1 MSSPT
6 DIPPA
11 QKART
16 IAHMN
21 KDHRLD
27 LQHILQHYNSLSASQ
42 IAEEPLMVDI
52 DLHSITCTMGKD
64 THVIQFKPPM
74 ASWDER
80 RTRLIEMTMKA
91 REALGVV
98 TPEGEGS
105 HGEGDHGG
113 GHGHGAEGRVT
124 VDEYLAPQGKDWIAF
139 VGVCAYWVSYFLV
152 KGGLI
157 VEGGKLWEAL
167 EVVFP
172 GGAGGFEWLVETI
185 LVLVVGIHVVEM
197 WWFDRTRG
205 VKYGVRRGSAAWW
218 LWMGSV
224 FLEGM
229 GAFLRFDGIVRR
241 KVKAAKRG

>member
-1 MSSPT
+1 MASPT

-21 KDHRLD
+21 KDHRTD
-27 LQHILQHYNSLSASQ
+27 LQHILQHYNKLSASQ

-52 DLHSITCTMGKD
+52 DLHSITCTVGQD
-64 THVIQFKPPM
+64 THVIELKPPM
-74 ASWDER
+74 ASWDGR

-91 REALGVV
+91 REGLGVV
-98 TPEGEGS
+98 VEDG
-105 HGEGDHGG
+105 HGEHGGSGG
-113 GHGHGAEGRVT
+113 GHGEGKGLV

-139 VGVCAYWVSYFLV
+139 GGVCAYWVSYFLV

-157 VEGGKLWEAL
+157 KEGGALWEGL
-167 EVVFP
+167 EMVFP
-172 GGAGGFEWLVETI
+172 GGAGGFEWLVEAI

-197 WWFDRTRG
+197 WWFDRTRAA
-205 VKYGVRRGSAAWW
+205 KYGVRRGSGVWL

-224 FLEGM
+224 FLEGV
-229 GAFLRFDGIVRR
+229 GAFWRFDGIVRR
-241 KVKAAKRG
+241 KVKAAKKG